1 MKSLKAAVVVT
12 GSLIIAGAAAPA
24 FAQNATEVV
33 HKNLNDAVRT
43 LDKGPVQ
50 TQPLRGGVLDAKGKG
65 KKKGALLTTVERT
78 STALGTGTPLLG
90 GLPQQK

>member
-33 HKNLNDAVRT
+33 HKSLNNAVNT
-43 LDKGPVQ
+43 LGKGPVQ
-50 TQPLRGGVLDAKGKG
+50 VPPLKGDALDAKE
-65 KKKGALLTTVERT
+65 KKEALLSTVDRT
-78 STALGTGTPLLG
+78 STALGSGAPLLG
-90 GLPQQK
+90 GLSQQK

>member
-1 MKSLKAAVVVT
+1 MKSLKAAAVVT

-33 HKNLNDAVRT
+33 HKSLTNPLHT
-43 LDKGPVQ
+43 LEPGPVHVQ
-50 TQPLRGGVLDAKGKG
+50 SPKGDVLDVKGKE
-65 KKKGALLTTVERT
+65 KALLSTVGRT
-78 STALGTGTPLLG
+78 SATLGHGAPLLG